1 MRSTR
6 ASKRIGCTR
15 SPGTAEYIGKFPRLV
30 SDSNRTWIDK
40 LTLCQIGP
48 LPARISLTLSL
59 PALAPDDGVDVPVD
73 DLGILV
79 LEVAL
84 VGLEVFGVQL
94 QAVAP
99 PVRGDGFGGVDR
111 DASLEQDV
119 DEEFADFAER
129 GVVGGHRC

>member
-1 MRSTR
+1 
-6 ASKRIGCTR
+6 
-15 SPGTAEYIGKFPRLV
+15 
-30 SDSNRTWIDK
+30 
-40 LTLCQIGP
+40 

-84 VGLEVFGVQL
+84 VNLEVFGVQL

-129 GVVGGHRC
+129 GVVGGHRCSWDEGLVFMLEEDRSSWKVVVANASGHPGGELYVGGLRHVVEVDST